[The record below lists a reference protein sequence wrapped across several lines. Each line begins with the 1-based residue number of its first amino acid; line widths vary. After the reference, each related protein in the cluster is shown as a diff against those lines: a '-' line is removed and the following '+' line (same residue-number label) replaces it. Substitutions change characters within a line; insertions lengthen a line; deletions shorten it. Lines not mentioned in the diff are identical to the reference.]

1 MVECITVFDNV
12 FIPWDLVFMCGE
24 WEFTHNF
31 ISYFSPLGR
40 ITKAACI
47 SGRTDMIAGAAAL
60 IAEYN
65 GVSKAGH
72 IRNKLTDMAI
82 NSQMG
87 WGCLLGAISEHRMH
101 PCGLTYPDIAIA
113 NAGLYNSRLK
123 FVELLG
129 MLMEMAGGLVTTM
142 PSVEDYLNEKTKPL
156 IDKYLKAKHGVST
169 EDRLKLLYFIQELT
183 ASRFSGYFLS
193 SAICAVGTPETNRV
207 EVFRNYDLLKQI
219 NNVKAICNIKG

>member
-24 WEFTHNF
+24 WEFTKNF
-31 ISYFSPLGR
+31 ITYFSSMAR
-40 ITKAACI
+40 CTKAACL

-72 IRNKLTDMAI
+72 IRHKLTDMAI
-82 NSQMG
+82 NSNVG
-87 WGCLLGAISEHRMH
+87 WGCILGAISEHHVH
-101 PCGLTYPDIAIA
+101 PSGLVYPDISIG

-129 MLMEMAGGLVTTM
+129 MLMEIAGGLVTTM
-142 PSVEDYLNEKTKPL
+142 PSVEDYRNEKTKPV
-156 IDKYLKAKHGVST
+156 IDKYLKAKKGIST

-183 ASRFSGYFLS
+183 ASRFGGYFLS

-219 NNVKAICNIKG
+219 NNVKAICHIKD